1 MRNFARDRSHIEREY
16 AQKLESLAKKY
27 KQNSRSRSNDLATND
42 NDWNDSPSTCLA
54 TWNTLIAQTEQVSK
68 ARFQLVDDINNK
80 VIESIKAIISRK
92 EDARKKASSRLLG
105 SIAKSFPI
113 LFAQRRLKSDREKS
127 YTEKDKAKQ
136 AYDDSCAEIEIIK
149 AKIDKGTGDQDKY
162 QKQLDIAMSECGNR
176 KNLYIL
182 ALGVANAERAKYFEE
197 DMPKLAD
204 YLEKL
209 NDSRILALQD
219 IFIRYI
225 DCEVQA
231 LSTSLDHH
239 NITLSS
245 AKKIDPAV
253 DSSAFIRSA
262 IGTGDP
268 GETAANVRFS
278 YIPWNGG
285 VNAAEAIVDRDSNLT
300 TNESDIIF
308 LNNRLIKDKKQLD
321 TITNELSR
329 YSSEADELKY
339 RVDAIQSKGS
349 LEYDKA
355 MELLMESL
363 RNITLQTTQMVKVK
377 SEIEVIVQN
386 IGDEGLKT
394 TGHDFKPCSFTIP
407 TTCDLCS
414 NTIWGLSKQGFTCRG
429 TWASCGFNCHAKC
442 EMKIT
447 PNCSLVRGKIDRQQ
461 SFAKSQPFLSQG
473 KQQSKEKTRNLS
485 FGSSMGITPA
495 NISSNTNP
503 ILQVNDPA
511 SLPTVRALYSYHSQS
526 PDELSIVEGDSLSI
540 VGSKDDTGWIKVAKN
555 GQTGLVPANYIDL
568 EAFEQQTLDTIPG
581 HTSNQPSFD
590 VDPIEDQTNQTYVI
604 DVVVAL
610 YDFTGVGDD
619 ELNLRQGDRIEVT
632 KKEENGWWEGVL
644 NQKVGIFPA
653 NYVRPSE

>member
-1 MRNFARDRSHIEREY
+1 MSFGTDLKNHAPAIIEHVGDGIQSLNQMRNFARDRSHIEREY

-68 ARFQLVDDINNK
+68 ARFQL
-80 VIESIKAIISRK
+80 SIKAIISRK
-92 EDARKKASSRLLG
+92 EDARKKH
-105 SIAKSFPI
+105 IAFY
-113 LFAQRRLKSDREKS
+113 QRLKSDREKS

-239 NITLSS
+239 NITL
-245 AKKIDPAV
+245 
-253 DSSAFIRSA
+253 AFIRSA

-394 TGHDFKPCSFTIP
+394 TGHDFKPVHSQFP

-414 NTIWGLSKQGFTCRG
+414 NTIWGLSKQGFTCR
-429 TWASCGFNCHAKC
+429 ACGFNCHAKC

-447 PNCSLVRGKIDRQQ
+447 PNCSLVL
-461 SFAKSQPFLSQG
+461 FCKSQPFLSQG

-540 VGSKDDTGWIKVAKN
+540 VGSKDDTGWIKVCILHAR
-555 GQTGLVPANYIDL
+555 T
-568 EAFEQQTLDTIPG
+568 
-581 HTSNQPSFD
+581 HTYLC
-590 VDPIEDQTNQTYVI
+590 I
-604 DVVVAL
+604 
-610 YDFTGVGDD
+610 
-619 ELNLRQGDRIEVT
+619 
-632 KKEENGWWEGVL
+632 
-644 NQKVGIFPA
+644 
-653 NYVRPSE
+653 